1 MRFFYMEPAGIITS
15 DQWLSAGSMAERV
28 FFTTTRAIV
37 GTLASFTELIL
48 YRDTEASFAKARTS
62 FQETS
67 HKKMSDASRYRKL
80 FLGKPGIRL

>member
-1 MRFFYMEPAGIITS
+1 MRFFYIITS
-15 DQWLSAGSMAERV
+15 DQWLSAGSIAERV

-67 HKKMSDASRYRKL
+67 HKKMSDASR
-80 FLGKPGIRL
+80 